1 MKTTTC
7 SFLPESKNCGKG
19 DSLSSWRAIPNEP
32 QRAARA
38 FRPILLALTAIVL
51 GGSPSLH
58 AADRTWGNTATDY
71 NAGASWTGAAA
82 PGASD
87 AAVFSSAV
95 TNQPALS
102 ANITNQQIRFTTST
116 GGWTLNGTS
125 ALTLTSTG
133 TGTTA
138 GTGSAIV
145 GTNTSGTNTIN
156 AAIILGGAAATT
168 TTLNQT
174 ASGTLAITGNI
185 SSTNAIT
192 GISLTGAS
200 GSVFTLAGNNTYS
213 GTTTLSSASIKLN
226 INSATAIGAGALVF
240 GASATI
246 DNTSGAAITLANNNN
261 ISLGVNNLTFTG
273 THDLSFG
280 SGTATLGSSRSIIVS
295 AGNLTIGSM
304 NADFTNVSLTKSG
317 AGTLILTNAAGANFQ
332 GGTTLSV
339 GGGLSLGHKNA
350 LGTGALALSG
360 TLSARTDLSGA
371 NAVGN
376 TVSLNANSAI
386 AGSNNMTLSGALTN
400 NGSGRTLTINN
411 AGATEL
417 SGPIYLS
424 ENSSVGRTLTVAT
437 TTNATISGAISN
449 FNGSGT
455 AGGLTKSLAGTL
467 TLTSASSN
475 YTGVTTMIA
484 GVATLAV
491 SKLADGGQNSSIG
504 ASSNAASKLMLGNG
518 AILSYIGS
526 GDSTD
531 RLFTIDGS
539 SAGHSAK
546 LDASGSGAIN
556 FTNTGGLAYSTTSQT
571 RTLWLQ
577 GSSTANNTFA
587 PLIAN
592 NGSGAVSL
600 NKAGTGTWVLT
611 GNNTYTGATAV
622 LAGALTMGHAN
633 ALGTTAGGVT
643 VSDGA
648 ALQFTGSIAVG
659 AEPLNITGDGI
670 GSGGALRNLSGTNSY
685 AGAITLAGATR
696 INSDSGTLTLSGAIG
711 GNTQNLTIGGAGNTT
726 ISNAIGTA
734 TGTLTKDGAGT
745 LILSGA
751 NTLTGGVT
759 INAGSI
765 QIGNAGALNSTAGS
779 QNAITFGAS
788 STSVLSLNGTSIA
801 IRSLNSNATPG
812 TPVVQNAN
820 ASAATLT
827 IGNSANA
834 ASIYD
839 GVIQDG
845 TGGGALGLAKAGT
858 GTLTLTGNNTYS
870 GGTTLSAGTLAL
882 GQKNALGTGT
892 LTISAAST
900 ALYSTTDLGGA
911 NAVAN
916 AVNLRANSSIVGSN
930 NLTLSGALTQN
941 GSSLSLTVNN
951 AGATELA
958 GPIYLSENSSVGR
971 TLTLVAT
978 TNTTVSGAISDFN
991 GSGTAGVFRKN
1002 GAGALVLSNSSSSY
1016 TGRTETQ
1023 AGGILSV
1030 AKLANGGSNSSIGAS
1045 SNAVGNLVLANGTT
1059 LLYTGSGDSTD
1070 RLFTIDGS
1078 GAGLGVAIDASGS
1091 GALNF
1096 TNTGSFVSQST
1107 GQTRTLTLQGS
1118 STANN
1123 TFAPVVANN
1132 GAGVVSLVKSGAG
1145 TWVLTGNKTYT
1156 GTTTINAGTL
1166 QFAKTASLY
1175 NATTAS
1181 WTASNII
1188 VNSGATLALNVGGT
1202 GEFTTGNVTSL
1213 LTNLGGLGGTVT
1225 NNGLQAGSFIAFD
1238 TTNASGSNFAISN
1251 NIANSTG
1258 SGGGA
1263 IGLAKLGTG
1272 TLTISGNS
1280 TYTGSTSINAG
1291 TLEIASAGRL
1301 GGGSYSGDITNNGT
1315 FIYSGTSSQ
1324 TLAGVISGSGAL
1336 TQNNTAGTL
1345 TLSGTNTYTGA
1356 TTVSAGTLSVLGS
1369 VSASSAIT
1377 INNTGALS
1385 GNGTVGII
1393 TVNSGGSINPG
1404 AAVGTINTGG
1414 ITLNGGG
1421 SYNWQLMNAGGTA
1434 GSDWDLIGST
1444 GALTIGA
1451 NATNRFTINI
1461 STVQNQAGTAGTASG
1476 FVSSQNYSWRLAEFG
1491 SAISGFDAN
1500 FFTLN
1505 ATGFQNSRSGN
1516 FALDVSGNFLNL
1528 LYTTSLTGY
1537 TYTAGS
1543 GSWSTTT
1550 NWDPNGTPTSAS
1562 ALTFNG
1568 TGGTSTND
1576 LLSSV
1581 QSIDIASSAGS
1592 YTLAGSGNG
1601 STITLNGGITS
1612 SSSNDQTISMGINL
1626 GADQTFQ
1633 ADAGNLLL
1641 SGALAT
1647 SNYTLT
1653 VAGAGNVSITN
1664 TISGNGALL
1673 KSSLGRL
1680 ALDGNNTYT
1689 GATTINAGTLEISS
1703 AGRLGGGSYSGDI
1716 TNNGTFI
1723 YSGANSQT
1731 LAGVISGSG
1740 ALTQNNS
1747 SSTLTLSGNNTYT
1760 GATTINAGTLTLSG
1774 GLSNSSV
1781 TVNGGMLNQTSTGTI
1796 AGTGITFTL
1805 ASGNA
1810 ILSGNNTYTGATTIN
1825 AGTLEIASTGRL
1837 GGGSYSGDISNSGTL
1852 IYSGSNSQTLAGVI
1866 SGSGALTQNN
1876 SSSTLTLSG
1885 NNTYNGTTTIN
1896 AGTLQVGL
1904 SGRLG
1909 GGNYSGSI
1917 TNNGTLLHFG
1927 SNNQTLAGVISGTGQ
1942 LTQSGANS
1950 TLTLSGNNT
1959 YSGITTVSG
1968 NSILNI
1974 RHNNA
1979 LGGTAN
1985 GTTVASGSALQLQN
1999 NITIAGE
2006 TLTLNGPGLG
2016 SSNTGALRNIS
2027 GDNEWTENI
2036 TIGSAATRIAA
2047 DAGNLAISGN
2057 IINNAGGSLSFQGQS
2072 GSSGNI
2078 TVSGIIS
2085 GSGSLS
2091 TSGLAINL
2099 LTLSNNNTYTGLST
2113 INAGVVSINSIKDV
2127 GAGASSLGAPITTA
2141 NGIIAMGTTITGA
2154 TLRYTGADTS
2164 SNRTI
2169 NLAGTTGGATID
2181 QSGTGT
2187 LTFTSNF
2194 TATGAGSKTLTLQGS
2209 TAGIGEIAGAVVNNN
2224 STNTTSLTKNGT
2236 GTWILSGA
2244 NTYTGA
2250 TTINAGTLQIGNGS
2264 STGNLSASSTIT
2276 NNGTLVFN
2284 RSGTVTQGQDFA
2296 SGISGTGNL
2305 TQAGTGNLILNAANS
2320 YSGVTSIT
2328 AGNLSITT
2336 ASALA
2341 NTSAINLANATAL
2354 NYTGSADTLDRTI
2367 SVTGG
2372 TGTIRNTG
2380 DLLTL
2385 SGSITKNGTTLTLA
2399 GGSSGITVSGV
2410 ISGSSANS
2418 DLVIDGGTTTLTN
2431 TNTYNGPT
2439 TIINSGTLNANAAG
2453 ALPTGTLSSIT
2464 INGDST
2470 LALGANQSIASLNGT
2485 SGSNVNLNTNTL
2497 TINGSASSTYSGGI
2511 SGSGS
2516 LVKDGSGTQSL
2527 AGATTFTGTTTVNSG
2542 TLTAAAAG
2550 ALGAS
2555 SNIDINSGSL
2565 LVTVGSSIND
2575 SAAINLNSGTLAVNG
2590 DFNETVGALTL
2601 SANSIIDLN
2610 GFSGIL
2616 RFSGLSWASGASN
2629 ATLAIWNWSGTP
2641 QHGPPVNDYTN
2652 PSHVVFTSDANLTS
2666 ENLAKISFYSGNGI
2680 GFVGNAFADSFSQS
2694 GFATST
2700 QIIPV
2705 PEPETYLTCLI
2716 LFLGFGI
2723 YQFRL
2728 ARQGRGHFHRFTCL
2742 RHGFK
2747 RKSVDAQPEV

>member
-1 MKTTTC
+1 
-7 SFLPESKNCGKG
+7 
-19 DSLSSWRAIPNEP
+19 
-32 QRAARA
+32 
-38 FRPILLALTAIVL
+38 LAK
-51 GGSPSLH
+51 
-58 AADRTWGNTATDY
+58 
-71 NAGASWTGAAA
+71 TGA
-82 PGASD
+82 
-87 AAVFSSAV
+87 
-95 TNQPALS
+95 
-102 ANITNQQIRFTTST
+102 
-116 GGWTLNGTS
+116 
-125 ALTLTSTG
+125 
-133 TGTTA
+133 
-138 GTGSAIV
+138 
-145 GTNTSGTNTIN
+145 
-156 AAIILGGAAATT
+156 
-168 TTLNQT
+168 
-174 ASGTLAITGNI
+174 
-185 SSTNAIT
+185 
-192 GISLTGAS
+192 
-200 GSVFTLAGNNTYS
+200 
-213 GTTTLSSASIKLN
+213 
-226 INSATAIGAGALVF
+226 
-240 GASATI
+240 
-246 DNTSGAAITLANNNN
+246 
-261 ISLGVNNLTFTG
+261 
-273 THDLSFG
+273 
-280 SGTATLGSSRSIIVS
+280 
-295 AGNLTIGSM
+295 
-304 NADFTNVSLTKSG
+304 
-317 AGTLILTNAAGANFQ
+317 
-332 GGTTLSV
+332 
-339 GGGLSLGHKNA
+339 
-350 LGTGALALSG
+350 
-360 TLSARTDLSGA
+360 
-371 NAVGN
+371 
-376 TVSLNANSAI
+376 
-386 AGSNNMTLSGALTN
+386 
-400 NGSGRTLTINN
+400 
-411 AGATEL
+411 
-417 SGPIYLS
+417 
-424 ENSSVGRTLTVAT
+424 
-437 TTNATISGAISN
+437 
-449 FNGSGT
+449 
-455 AGGLTKSLAGTL
+455 
-467 TLTSASSN
+467 
-475 YTGVTTMIA
+475 
-484 GVATLAV
+484 
-491 SKLADGGQNSSIG
+491 
-504 ASSNAASKLMLGNG
+504 
-518 AILSYIGS
+518 
-526 GDSTD
+526 
-531 RLFTIDGS
+531 
-539 SAGHSAK
+539 
-546 LDASGSGAIN
+546 
-556 FTNTGGLAYSTTSQT
+556 
-571 RTLWLQ
+571 
-577 GSSTANNTFA
+577 
-587 PLIAN
+587 
-592 NGSGAVSL
+592 
-600 NKAGTGTWVLT
+600 GTWVLT
-611 GNNTYTGATAV
+611 GNNTYTGT
-622 LAGALTMGHAN
+622 
-633 ALGTTAGGVT
+633 
-643 VSDGA
+643 
-648 ALQFTGSIAVG
+648 
-659 AEPLNITGDGI
+659 
-670 GSGGALRNLSGTNSY
+670 
-685 AGAITLAGATR
+685 
-696 INSDSGTLTLSGAIG
+696 
-711 GNTQNLTIGGAGNTT
+711 TT
-726 ISNAIGTA
+726 IS
-734 TGTLTKDGAGT
+734 
-745 LILSGA
+745 
-751 NTLTGGVT
+751 
-759 INAGSI
+759 
-765 QIGNAGALNSTAGS
+765 
-779 QNAITFGAS
+779 
-788 STSVLSLNGTSIA
+788 
-801 IRSLNSNATPG
+801 
-812 TPVVQNAN
+812 
-820 ASAATLT
+820 
-827 IGNSANA
+827 
-834 ASIYD
+834 
-839 GVIQDG
+839 
-845 TGGGALGLAKAGT
+845 
-858 GTLTLTGNNTYS
+858 
-870 GGTTLSAGTLAL
+870 
-882 GQKNALGTGT
+882 
-892 LTISAAST
+892 
-900 ALYSTTDLGGA
+900 
-911 NAVAN
+911 
-916 AVNLRANSSIVGSN
+916 
-930 NLTLSGALTQN
+930 
-941 GSSLSLTVNN
+941 
-951 AGATELA
+951 
-958 GPIYLSENSSVGR
+958 
-971 TLTLVAT
+971 
-978 TNTTVSGAISDFN
+978 
-991 GSGTAGVFRKN
+991 
-1002 GAGALVLSNSSSSY
+1002 
-1016 TGRTETQ
+1016 
-1023 AGGILSV
+1023 
-1030 AKLANGGSNSSIGAS
+1030 
-1045 SNAVGNLVLANGTT
+1045 
-1059 LLYTGSGDSTD
+1059 
-1070 RLFTIDGS
+1070 
-1078 GAGLGVAIDASGS
+1078 
-1091 GALNF
+1091 
-1096 TNTGSFVSQST
+1096 
-1107 GQTRTLTLQGS
+1107 
-1118 STANN
+1118 
-1123 TFAPVVANN
+1123 
-1132 GAGVVSLVKSGAG
+1132 
-1145 TWVLTGNKTYT
+1145 
-1156 GTTTINAGTL
+1156 AGTL

-1175 NATTAS
+1175 NSTAAS

-1202 GEFTTGNVTSL
+1202 GEFSTGNVTSL
-1213 LTNLGGLGGTVT
+1213 LTNLGGLGGTVN

-1238 TTNASGSNFAISN
+1238 TTNASGSNFAVSN
-1251 NIANSTG
+1251 NITNSTG
-1258 SGGGA
+1258 TGGGA

-1272 TLTISGNS
+1272 TLALSGNN

-1301 GGGSYSGDITNNGT
+1301 GGGSYSGNITNNGT
-1315 FIYSGTSSQ
+1315 FIYSGTNSQ

-1345 TLSGTNTYTGA
+1345 SLSGTNTYTGA

-1369 VSASSAIT
+1369 LSASSAIT
-1377 INNTGALS
+1377 INNSGALS
-1385 GNGTVGII
+1385 GNGTVGTI

-1421 SYNWQLMNAGGTA
+1421 AYNWQLMNAGGTA
-1434 GSDWDLIGST
+1434 GSDWDLIAST

-1451 NATNRFTINI
+1451 NATNRFTINL

-1537 TYTAGS
+1537 TYTAGG

-1576 LLSSV
+1576 LLSTV
-1581 QSIDIASSAGS
+1581 QSIAIASSAGS

-1612 SSSNDQTISMGINL
+1612 SSSNNQTISMGINL

-1653 VAGAGNVSITN
+1653 LAGAGNVSITN

-1689 GATTINAGTLEISS
+1689 GATTINAGTLEIAS
-1703 AGRLGGGSYSGDI
+1703 AGSLGGGSYSGDI
-1716 TNNGTFI
+1716 TNNGTLI

-1781 TVNGGMLNQTSTGTI
+1781 TVNGGALNQTSTGTI

-1837 GGGSYSGDISNSGTL
+1837 GGGSYSGGITNNGTF
-1852 IYSGSNSQTLAGVI
+1852 IYSGSNSQTLVGVI

-1885 NNTYNGTTTIN
+1885 NNTYTGATTIN

-1909 GGNYSGSI
+1909 GGNYAGSI

-1942 LTQSGANS
+1942 LTQSGTNS

-1985 GTTVASGSALQLQN
+1985 GTTVASGSAIQLQGS
-1999 NITIAGE
+1999 ITIAGE

-2099 LTLSNNNTYTGLST
+2099 LTLTNNHTYTGLST
-2113 INAGVVSINSIKDV
+2113 IQSGVVSINSIKDV

-2141 NGIIAMGTTITGA
+2141 NGIIAMGTTTTGA

-2169 NLAGTTGGATID
+2169 NLAGTTGGVTLD

-2209 TAGIGEIAGAVVNNN
+2209 TAGIGEIAGAVINNN

-2236 GTWILSGA
+2236 GTWILSGS

-2264 STGNLSASSTIT
+2264 STGNLSASSSIT

-2296 SGISGTGNL
+2296 NGITGTGNL
-2305 TQAGTGNLILNAANS
+2305 TQAGVGNLILNAANS

-2354 NYTGSADTLDRTI
+2354 NYTGSADTLDRAI

-2380 DLLTL
+2380 GLLTL

-2399 GGSSGITVSGV
+2399 GGGSGITVSGV
-2410 ISGSSANS
+2410 ISGSANNS

-2431 TNTYNGPT
+2431 ANTYNGPT

-2453 ALPTGTLSSIT
+2453 ALPTSTLSSIT
-2464 INGDST
+2464 INGGST

-2485 SGSNVNLNTNTL
+2485 SGSNVNLNANTL

-2511 SGSGS
+2511 SGSGN
-2516 LVKDGSGTQSL
+2516 LVKNGNGTQTL
-2527 AGATTFTGTTTVNSG
+2527 AGATTFTGTTTVNTG
-2542 TLTAAAAG
+2542 TLTAANAN
-2550 ALGAS
+2550 ALGGTTS
-2555 SNIDINSGSL
+2555 IDINGGSF
-2565 LVTVGSSIND
+2565 LVTAANAVND
-2575 SAAINLNSGTLAVNG
+2575 SAAINLKGGTLAVSG
-2590 DFNETVGALTL
+2590 DFDEAVGALTL

-2652 PSHVVFTSDANLTS
+2652 PSHVVFTIDANLTS
-2666 ENLAKISFYSGNGI
+2666 ENLAKICFYSGNGI
-2680 GFVGNAFADSFSQS
+2680 GFVGNAFTDSFSQS
-2694 GFATST
+2694 GFATGT
-2700 QIIPV
+2700 EIIAV
-2705 PEPETYLTCLI
+2705 PETETYFYAVAL
-2716 LFLGFGI
+2716 
-2723 YQFRL
+2723 L
-2728 ARQGRGHFHRFTCL
+2728 AGVFVQYL
-2742 RHGFK
+2742 RRRAK
-2747 RKSVDAQPEV
+2747 RNSLVGQPKVEPS